1 MLARLLGIR
10 DEDRRDTLVAFAVLA
25 AMMAG
30 HALLETA
37 RDALFLAKLDADRLP
52 LTYIAIAGLALVV
65 GAANRRLL
73 ERFSARRLLAFTLL
87 VGAGI
92 TAAFYVFLDPADPL
106 MLGAFY
112 VWVGL
117 LATMVVLQFWLQ
129 LAAVF
134 DVGQAKRVF
143 SIVGAG
149 GLVGATLGSLTA
161 SAVLAI
167 ADARALMIAGVVC
180 FVVAAVLP
188 IGFSKPPE
196 PAVPRRRAS
205 RERARPFR
213 SPYLSRL
220 FVVALTSAVLITGV
234 DYLFKAAVAADHAD
248 AASLGAFFARFY
260 AVINAVSL
268 VVQLAIAPRLL
279 RSLGVHR
286 TLLFLPGALLFGAA
300 GFAVFG
306 GLVPAVLLKSA
317 DGALRH
323 SVNRTGNEILYLP
336 LTADVRARFKSFVEA
351 VGQRGGQALA
361 SVLLLAATLAGAEHF
376 HIAVA
381 LVGLAVVWL
390 AAVRTIEPHYLELFR
405 RQLREGKVDTNV
417 AVPDL
422 DLGSL
427 EALIAALSSPD
438 DNEVL
443 AALDMFA
450 AFKKT
455 NLIPALILFHPS
467 SAVVTRA
474 FDLFFATE
482 RTDVLRVA
490 ERLLDHSAG
499 AAASPRPLSTSR
511 ASPLTGGRALEHPE
525 PEVRAAALRLFASAG
540 AHDDKL
546 ASHVDSEHP
555 ELRAVA
561 LAWQARRGLASDES
575 INAGLEA
582 LVDSDDVRD
591 RLAALYAVRDAPPER
606 FAHIALRLADDPDW
620 SVPPRVARAMAE
632 TPSPEYLPALVRLLA
647 HRSGRAAARVALL
660 KLGEPALEALRAAL
674 LDPAAPRP
682 VRLHVPRTLAR
693 FDDPR
698 AWDIL
703 IERVQVEQ
711 DDRVLFKILRA
722 LNRMQF
728 DGRDGSFDRA
738 ALLQRARSLVEQAV
752 TALSW
757 RLCVSAYLERN
768 PSAKTPA
775 AQLLLQLTEEKEQ
788 GAMYR
793 TFRLL
798 PVVLPRE
805 DFRSIYFGL
814 RSEEAKTRAS
824 TRELLSH
831 VIDPPVRDLLL
842 CMVDELSDLGR
853 LEAAQTLFRP
863 PHRSAFVAALD
874 ADDATLHRAYA
885 KVLRDV
891 LDDPNLTLR
900 GVAGHHIT
908 ELGLGELADAD
919 RRAED
924 SSLTSL
930 AERASG
936 LLAKRRR
943 PVSVREVREV
953 GQAQ

>member
-87 VGAGI
+87 AGAGI
-92 TAAFYVFLDPADPL
+92 TAAFYLFLDPADPL

-196 PAVPRRRAS
+196 PASPRRRAS

-234 DYLFKAAVAADHAD
+234 DYLFKAAVAAGHSD

-268 VVQLAIAPRLL
+268 VVQLAVAPRLL

-286 TLLFLPGALLFGAA
+286 TLLFLPGALLFGAV

-336 LTADVRARFKSFVEA
+336 LSADVRARFKSFVEA

-361 SVLLLAATLAGAEHF
+361 SVLLLAATLAGAEHI

-427 EALIAALSSPD
+427 EALVAALSSPD

-467 SAVVTRA
+467 PVVVTRA

-490 ERLLDHSAG
+490 ERLLD
-499 AAASPRPLSTSR
+499 
-511 ASPLTGGRALEHPE
+511 HPE

-546 ASHVDSEHP
+546 ASHVDCQHP

-561 LAWQARRGLASDES
+561 LAWQARHGLASDES
-575 INAGLEA
+575 VNAGLEA

-728 DGRDGSFDRA
+728 DGRDGPFDRA
-738 ALLQRARSLVEQAV
+738 ALLDRARSLVEQAV

-757 RLCVSAYLERN
+757 RLCVAAYFERN

-775 AQLLLQLTEEKEQ
+775 AQLLLQLAEEKEQ

-943 PVSVREVREV
+943 PVSVRQV

>member
-10 DEDRRDTLVAFAVLA
+10 DADRRDTLVAFAVLA

-52 LTYIAIAGLALVV
+52 FTYIAIAGLALVV
-65 GAANRRLL
+65 GAGNRRLL
-73 ERFSARRLLAFTLL
+73 ERFSARRLLAATLL
-87 VGAGI
+87 LGAAI
-92 TAAFYVFLDPADPL
+92 TSAFYVFLDPADPL

-149 GLVGATLGSLTA
+149 GLVGATFGSLAA

-188 IGFSKPPE
+188 VGFSKPPE
-196 PAVPRRRAS
+196 PVTPRRRAA
-205 RERARPFR
+205 RDRARPLR

-220 FVVALTSAVLITGV
+220 LVVALTSAVLITGV
-234 DYLFKAAVAADHAD
+234 DYLFKAAVAADHPD

-268 VVQLAIAPRLL
+268 VVQLAVAPRLL

-286 TLLFLPGALLFGAA
+286 TLLFLPGALLFGAV

-361 SVLLLAATLAGAEHF
+361 SLLLLAATLAGAEHF

-427 EALIAALSSPD
+427 EALVAALSSPD

-490 ERLLDHSAG
+490 ERLFD
-499 AAASPRPLSTSR
+499 
-511 ASPLTGGRALEHPE
+511 HPE

-540 AHDDKL
+540 AHDDRL

-561 LAWQARRGLASDES
+561 LAWQARHGLASDEVV
-575 INAGLEA
+575 NAGLEA

-632 TPSPEYLPALVRLLA
+632 TPSPEYLPALVQLLA

-674 LDPAAPRP
+674 LDPAAPRA

-728 DGRDGSFDRA
+728 DGRDGPFDRV
-738 ALLQRARSLVEQAV
+738 ALLSRARSLVEQAV

-757 RLCVSAYLERN
+757 RLCVSAYLDRN
-768 PSAKTPA
+768 ASAKTPA

-842 CMVDELSDLGR
+842 CMVDDLPDGAR
-853 LEAAQTLFRP
+853 LEAARALYEP
-863 PHRSAFVAALD
+863 PHRADFTAALA
-874 ADDATLHRAYA
+874 ADDSTLHRAYA

-891 LDDPNLTLR
+891 LDDPNHTLR

-908 ELGLGELADAD
+908 ELGLGALADAD

-936 LLAKRRR
+936 LLSKRRR
-943 PVSVREVREV
+943 PVSVRRVGHV